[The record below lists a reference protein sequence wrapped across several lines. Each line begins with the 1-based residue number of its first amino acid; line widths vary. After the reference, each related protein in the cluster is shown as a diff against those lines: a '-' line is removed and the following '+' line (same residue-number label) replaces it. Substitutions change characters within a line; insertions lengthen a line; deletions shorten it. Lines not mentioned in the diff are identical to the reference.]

1 MRDIIQNW
9 DRMKAKM
16 QRMKQETPNPSP
28 PKIRE
33 DGVSSYTPIHEKY
46 YWKHRDEIL
55 RKAREKHAK
64 RRNKY
69 S

>member
-9 DRMKAKM
+9 DRIKAKM
-16 QRMKQETPNPSP
+16 QRMKQETPSP
-28 PKIRE
+28 PKPRE

-55 RKAREKHAK
+55 KRAREKHAK